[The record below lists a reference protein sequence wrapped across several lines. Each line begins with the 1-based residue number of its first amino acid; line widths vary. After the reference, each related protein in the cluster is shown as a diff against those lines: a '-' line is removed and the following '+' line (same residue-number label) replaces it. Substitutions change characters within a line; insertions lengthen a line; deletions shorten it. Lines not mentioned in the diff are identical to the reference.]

1 MGKIDLID
9 SDLKQI
15 LDEDQGFDRSK
26 EDEIF
31 EQFSARNSLNNNP
44 SCGSPV
50 ENINIDD
57 YKDVMNNNW
66 NGDDGT

>member
-31 EQFSARNSLNNNP
+31 E
-44 SCGSPV
+44 
-50 ENINIDD
+50 
-57 YKDVMNNNW
+57 
-66 NGDDGT
+66 